1 MVYFPGLGAI
11 KHKTNAEGRLSSYL
25 RSFLNELLE
34 NCAVHLT
41 KAKNQ

>member
-1 MVYFPGLGAI
+1 MVYFPELWAI

-25 RSFLNELLE
+25 RSILNELLE

-41 KAKNQ
+41 KARN